1 MFYGICLGSAAK
13 PAVNIKPK
21 TDITMR
27 CTNCGWSNPDDL
39 KFCQKCNEPLIVY
52 ELHSTPLPIDIHKS
66 DEPENI
72 SEPHVEP
79 TAESLSPYTCRKCGY
94 PLLPDADSCPN
105 CGAQIKTPTNKEED
119 VKVEKPIGNAGSG
132 NQMDGRAT
140 KKFSP
145 EVVADAEKQ
154 VHSFANATVRDF
166 EQSGGDK
173 IKLKETM
180 RDASS
185 IQILGNNQAPSHI
198 TLHPV
203 DIMGIE
209 GEAISLSGDN
219 PELCGAL
226 FSANNGKWEVN
237 CTSQKAIFIQ
247 VTRPSVLESG
257 DILIIDGKKYRVE

>member
-1 MFYGICLGSAAK
+1 
-13 PAVNIKPK
+13 
-21 TDITMR
+21 MR

-79 TAESLSPYTCRKCGY
+79 ESESTSLTCRKCGY
-94 PLLPDADSCPN
+94 PLLPETEFCPN
-105 CGAQIKTPTNKEED
+105 CGAQIKTPTTNEGEPKSEEPIKNSNPENKT
-119 VKVEKPIGNAGSG
+119 
-132 NQMDGRAT
+132 DGRAT
-140 KKFSP
+140 RKFSP
-145 EVVADAEKQ
+145 EVMAEAERQ

-166 EQSGGDK
+166 GQGGGDRVN
-173 IKLKETM
+173 LKETR
-180 RDASS
+180 RDNSD
-185 IQILGNNQAPSHI
+185 IQVLGNSQAPSHI
-198 TLHPV
+198 VLHPV
-203 DIMGIE
+203 DIMGVE

-219 PELCGAL
+219 AELCGAL
-226 FSANNGKWEVN
+226 FSINDGKWEVN
-237 CTSQKAIFIQ
+237 CKSQAVFIQ